1 METIME
7 TPTLNLIKEGLQEA
21 ISYQE
26 YKELV
31 DKHAAEGSNTGPEVT
46 EALAQYT
53 LLNQRRMKRWAKTF
67 KLDPAAQE
75 AIANRKQAL
84 TWLVLTESW
93 CGDAAHAT
101 PIMDAFAQ
109 TNPNIEFKVLLR
121 DENLP
126 LMDAFLTNGA
136 RSIPKLIAF
145 DPEQETVVGTWGP
158 RPTPATAM
166 VNTYK
171 AEHGKLTPEFK
182 QDLQVWYNK
191 DKGKAIAA
199 DLLELL

>member
-1 METIME
+1 MESIME
-7 TPTLNLIKEGLQEA
+7 TPTLDLIQQGLDKA
-21 ISYQE
+21 MSYQE

-31 DKHAAEGSNTGPEVT
+31 KQHVENGTNTGPEVT
-46 EALAQYT
+46 ESLAQYT
-53 LLNQRRMKRWAKTF
+53 LLNDRRMKRWAKTF
-67 KLDPAAQE
+67 KLDEATRAQ
-75 AIANRKQAL
+75 IAKRNKPL

-101 PIMDAFAQ
+101 PIMDAFVQ
-109 TNPNIEFKVLLR
+109 ENPNIELKILLR
-121 DENLP
+121 DENLE
-126 LMDAFLTNGA
+126 LMDAFLTQGA

-145 DPEQETVVGTWGP
+145 DNTRKELLGSWGP

-166 VNTYK
+166 VNIFK

>member
-1 METIME
+1 MK
-7 TPTLNLIKEGLQEA
+7 TPTLDLIQAGLDKA
-21 ISYQE
+21 MSYQA

-31 DKHAAEGSNTGPEVT
+31 KQHVDQGTNTGAEIT
-46 EALAQYT
+46 DALAQYT
-53 LLNQRRMKRWAKTF
+53 LLNDRRMKRWAKTF
-67 KLDPAAQE
+67 KLDE
-75 AIANRKQAL
+75 ATRELIAKRDQPI

-101 PIMDAFAQ
+101 PIMDAFTQA
-109 TNPNIEFKVLLR
+109 NPKIELKILLR
-121 DENLP
+121 DQNPE

-136 RSIPKLIAF
+136 RSIPKLIAY
-145 DPEQETVVGTWGP
+145 DSEQKAYLGSWGP

-166 VNTYK
+166 VNSFK
-171 AEHGKLTPEFK
+171 EAHGKLTPEFK

-191 DKGKAIAA
+191 DKGKAIAV

>member
-31 DKHAAEGSNTGPEVT
+31 DKHAAEGANTGPEVT